1 MTWTRKNSS
10 PTFKMPDVAH
20 MVVNTG
26 PMLAVTAALGDL
38 SALQMYECVWVP
50 LEVCEEMLAGGA
62 SGFGVE
68 QFEAA
73 QWLRKASTRLEIAP
87 MLVNSLDI
95 GEASVIQWALNQRVQ
110 TVCIDE
116 ATGRRVARLNG
127 LSVTGS
133 IGVLLRA
140 KREGLAFSMR
150 SAIQRMR
157 ARGVWLSQCVV
168 DFALAQAGE

>member
-1 MTWTRKNSS
+1 M
-10 PTFKMPDVAH
+10 
-20 MVVNTG
+20 
-26 PMLAVTAALGDL
+26 
-38 SALQMYECVWVP
+38 
-50 LEVCEEMLAGGA
+50 
-62 SGFGVE
+62 
-68 QFEAA
+68 
-73 QWLRKASTRLEIAP
+73 RKASTRLEIAP